1 MLVSDVVYSGNR
13 FTGFDE
19 AFVRSMAFNG
29 VSGSGGVDVFFIF
42 LMTLT

>member
-29 VSGSGGVDVFFIF
+29 VSGSGGVELCPLF
-42 LMTLT
+42 